1 MERAPQS
8 RKRHP
13 LEATYRTTVEGL
25 ALHGGPWQTCYDYF
39 VRWRRDGT
47 WDRLLAHVQ
56 TKADAVGEVEWE
68 VRAWTTRS
76 CGLTS
81 THKAESQRCKE
92 GVWPLVRGSARK
104 KPWKPFYQGPSR
116 LRWQRQATFSGSH
129 ARTKTLKH
137 PTWKCARGHSG
148 TTSFGY
154 RQATQA
160 PGSSH
165 RRQRV

>member
-1 MERAPQS
+1 MIASARKVPATMRSEYGRTRRDHRQSLGADRLAPSRKRPAWRTMERASQS

-13 LEATYRTTVEGL
+13 LEATYRTTVEGF

-81 THKAESQRCKE
+81 TLREHAQRRATKTQK
-92 GVWPLVRGSARK
+92 GAWPPLRGSARK
-104 KPWKPFYQGPSR
+104 KPWRLFHQGPSR
-116 LRWQRQATFSGSH
+116 L
-129 ARTKTLKH
+129 
-137 PTWKCARGHSG
+137 
-148 TTSFGY
+148 
-154 RQATQA
+154 
-160 PGSSH
+160 
-165 RRQRV
+165 